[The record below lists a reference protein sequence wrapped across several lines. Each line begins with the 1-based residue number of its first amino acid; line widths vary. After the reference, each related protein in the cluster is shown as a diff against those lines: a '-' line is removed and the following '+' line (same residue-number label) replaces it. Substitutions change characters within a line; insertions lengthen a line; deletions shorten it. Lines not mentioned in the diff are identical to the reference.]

1 MRVDGNVLER
11 WTKRLVGWRTF
22 RRDGNRDDE
31 SFREATDRAL
41 GWMEEWG
48 RDRDLTVD
56 NWRNRVLRLT
66 VGSGEP
72 HTALVGHVDVVPPG
86 EASWKQDDPFRME
99 ADETDE
105 GRVLKGR
112 GVVDDKGPLAALM
125 WVIQQVADD
134 VVPAPGRVS
143 LIVDTAEEVGFANLR
158 SYLDDPGNPVPDRSL
173 VADGFYPFVAGEKGR
188 LAFRV
193 TLGPAEEDGAAGSFR
208 LIDLEGG
215 RAVNQVPDRAAARIR
230 PIDEGVPVEDRLRSI
245 LPGTL
250 AERLTVRREAGGDR
264 VLTVSGDTAHAAT
277 PDEGFSALAALF
289 STLER
294 LPGGLGAWDPVI
306 ARLGFLVDE
315 DGNFRHDGTPLGLTR
330 EDDRFPGGSTL
341 NLGLARFDPDGAEL
355 QLDFDA
361 RLVPG
366 RDPSSTLRETV
377 AERLSERMGDA
388 IRFDVACLD
397 VEPPLIVDPDRPLAA
412 AAREAYG
419 EVTGRADEPV
429 YTGGR
434 THATALPDAFTCGI
448 MRPERFE
455 WYGFHGVDERVY
467 RHELADTARVYAALL
482 GRLARGTD

>member
-1 MRVDGNVLER
+1 MRVDPDVLER
-11 WTKRLVGWRTF
+11 WTNRMVSFRTF
-22 RRDGNRDDE
+22 RRDGSRGDE

-41 GWMEEWG
+41 GWLEAWA
-48 RDRDLTVD
+48 RDRDLAVD

-66 VGSGEP
+66 VGRGDP

-86 EASWKQDDPFRME
+86 EASWEQDDPFRME
-99 ADETDE
+99 ADETDG

-125 WVIQQVADD
+125 WVMQQVAGD

-143 LIVDTAEEVGFANLR
+143 LIVDTAEEVGFENLR
-158 SYLDDPGNPVPDRSL
+158 NYLEEPAVETPDRSL
-173 VADGFYPFVAGEKGR
+173 VADGFFPFVAGEKGR

-193 TLGPAEEDGAAGSFR
+193 TLCPAEEHRTAGSYR
-208 LIDLEGG
+208 LIELEGG

-230 PIDEGVPVEDRLRSI
+230 PIDEGFPVEERLRSE
-245 LPGTL
+245 LPGAIT
-250 AERLTVRREAGGDR
+250 ERLTVRRDAGGDR

-277 PDEGFSALAALF
+277 PDEGFSAAAALF

-306 ARLGFLVDE
+306 ARLGSFVDG
-315 DGNFRHDGTPLGLTR
+315 DGDFRHDGKPLGLTR
-330 EDDRFPGGSTL
+330 EDDRFPRGTTL
-341 NLGLARFDPDGAEL
+341 NLGLVRFDPDGAGL

-366 RDPSSTLRETV
+366 RDPSSILRGTIT
-377 AERLSERMGDA
+377 ERLSERMGGVV
-388 IRFDVACLD
+388 RFDVACLD
-397 VEPPLIVDPDRPLAA
+397 VEAPLIVDPDRPLAA
-412 AAREAYG
+412 AAREAYR

-434 THATALPDAFTCGI
+434 THATALPNAFTCGV
-448 MRPERFE
+448 MQPERFE

-482 GRLARGTD
+482 EHLARGTG